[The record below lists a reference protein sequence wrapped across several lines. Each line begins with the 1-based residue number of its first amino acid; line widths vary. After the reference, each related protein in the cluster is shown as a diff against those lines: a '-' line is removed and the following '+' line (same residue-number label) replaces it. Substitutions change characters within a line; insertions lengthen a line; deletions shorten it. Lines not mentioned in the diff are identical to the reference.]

1 MTKQTKN
8 KIVTVMAILLLSVAV
23 FLTILL
29 FIGDDGAESETK
41 TQAAPTTV
49 TTTVPSTEY
58 TGSVTQEAETENSI
72 ATSAEAKYL
81 WDYGP
86 GSYSYGKT
94 AEQDG

>member
-8 KIVTVMAILLLSVAV
+8 KIVTVTAILLLAVAV

-29 FIGDDGAESETK
+29 FTSDDGAESETK

-49 TTTVPSTEY
+49 TTTVPLTEY
-58 TGSVTQEAETENSI
+58 TGSLIQEPETENTI
-72 ATSAEAKYL
+72 ATSAEVKYL

-86 GSYSYGKT
+86 GSYNSGKT